1 MSVLDKRFLA
11 TSVGTLNPKTP
22 IEVLTTTPVSEAV
35 ALLQAN
41 KQGSVIVVDERGLL
55 QGIFTE
61 RDVLLKVALQ
71 GIDPRATP
79 VSELMTKNP
88 ETITATTPIAYA
100 LNMMSHGGYR
110 HLPMLDEGGYPIG
123 VVSVKDLVD
132 HIAKMVGNL

>member
-11 TSVGTLNPKTP
+11 TSVGTLNPKVP
-22 IEVLTTTPVSEAV
+22 IEVLTTTTVAEAV

-61 RDVLLKVALQ
+61 RDVLLKVALR

-88 ETITATTPIAYA
+88 ETISATTPIAFA

-110 HLPMLDEGGYPIG
+110 HLPMLDEAGYPIG

-132 HIAKMVGNL
+132 HIAKMVGDV